1 MANFNLKQTLSS
13 AGDAFSKVGEAAKQ
27 AGVNVGYGP
36 GGLSISGNFNKMI
49 KSKVEGNK
57 IKSPLKKLFIPNGG
71 KFVAPLVLPADLDD
85 EHYMLFNIVERKRDQ
100 KEEKGSKKIFRS
112 VVLPIPSNLGLSSG
126 VDYQNENLGMFGA
139 MAAGNVN
146 TNDLSNA
153 VSGIGADVNAAIKH
167 ATNAFKS
174 KDMDTATQAAGI
186 AAPAAIAGA
195 AAAGAGKVAGLLALG
210 GTSGGVFSGISAATG
225 TAINPHMAVLFKGVG
240 FKEHSF
246 EYKFVA
252 RNLEESNRI
261 RDVIAVLQY
270 HMHPAYKYGNLAF
283 QYPDEFEIEF
293 SSRLQPYLFNFN
305 TCVLKNLTVT
315 YNGES
320 TPLFFEQS
328 GAPVSVQISMQFQET
343 KIRTRED
350 FSNNTSSDMFYI

>member
-1 MANFNLKQTLSS
+1 MANFNLKQSLSN
-13 AGDAFSKVGEAAKQ
+13 AKDAFSKAGEAAKQ

-36 GGLSISGNFNKMI
+36 GGLSISANFNKI
-49 KSKVEGNK
+49 IQSKVDGNK

-71 KFVAPLVLPADLDD
+71 KFASPLVLPADLDD
-85 EHYMLFNIVERKRDQ
+85 EHYMVFNIVERKRDQ
-100 KEEKGSKKIFRS
+100 KEAKGSKKVFRS
-112 VVLPIPSNLGLSSG
+112 IVLPIPSNLGLSSG
-126 VDYQNENLGMFGA
+126 VDYQNESLGLFGA
-139 MAAGNVN
+139 MAAGNVGA
-146 TNDLSNA
+146 NDLSNA
-153 VSGIGADVNAAIKH
+153 VSGIGGDVSAAISR
-167 ATNAFKS
+167 ATDAFKS

-195 AAAGAGKVAGLLALG
+195 AAAGAGTVAGLLALG
-210 GTSGGVFSGISAATG
+210 GTTGGVISGVSAATG
-225 TAINPHMAVLFKGVG
+225 ISVNPHMAVLFKGVG

-293 SSRLQPYLFNFN
+293 SSKLQPYLFDFN
-305 TCVLKNLTVT
+305 TCVLKSLNIT
-315 YNGES
+315 YNGEN

-350 FSNNTSSDMFYI
+350 FSNATASDMFYI